1 MTRLKQAVQTKAPQA
16 KAFAKAALCVSG
28 AVLAVGG
35 LGAGSI
41 APAMAQQG
49 GADTAAPPAPRGF
62 TFRLPPAEDQR
73 DNRVQGPSDNG
84 LPPAAPADQQP
95 PRSRPA
101 PTPTPVPAPTPL
113 PMPAPAP
120 APGSG
125 TVSPGGTKAPP
136 PSANKAPAPA
146 QREEAPRASPVPEGL
161 TPPAVLDEQGG
172 SAEGLA
178 PLPDEVAGVAA
189 ESGMA
194 QADAP
199 DEAAPV
205 PASGS
210 ALGDDGIGWIGWALA
225 VLAAIGAGIFYWRR
239 QNQVADEDGDGAVV
253 VEADDGP
260 AQRPARPAATAS
272 KGTSSAGDS
281 VGQPK
286 APADNE
292 AEAISAA
299 RPRSALA
306 DSPDLADSY
315 VTARPLVRRPVDEMR
330 ADVGMEIMVRSIRVE
345 VDHVAVGFLL
355 TLTNRGAL
363 DAQGLMVRLALG
375 QGSAMNEAVLNRFY
389 DGAGGSVLRDDI
401 ALAAGHS
408 EQLSSEAKMPRA
420 VIEPLMMGGKP
431 MLVPVLAADVTYNW
445 DGPGEAFGQIA
456 AAYVLGRAG
465 AGGSDKLAPI
475 PLDRERWAVDR
486 PDGRPTAMAR
496 QQ

>member
-1 MTRLKQAVQTKAPQA
+1 MTRLKQAVQTKALQT
-16 KAFAKAALCVSG
+16 KAFAKAALCFSRT
-28 AVLAVGG
+28 ALAVGG
-35 LGAGSI
+35 LIISTMV
-41 APAMAQQG
+41 PAMAQQG
-49 GADTAAPPAPRGF
+49 GADTATAPAPRGF
-62 TFRLPPAEDQR
+62 TFRLPSAEDQH

-84 LPPAAPADQQP
+84 LPPAAPADQQL

-101 PTPTPVPAPTPL
+101 PPPTPVPAPTPL

-125 TVSPGGTKAPP
+125 AVSPGGAKALPP
-136 PSANKAPAPA
+136 VSKASAPA
-146 QREEAPRASPVPEGL
+146 QREEAPRASPVPDEMA
-161 TPPAVLDEQGG
+161 PPAVPDEQGN
-172 SAEGLA
+172 SVEGLA
-178 PLPDEVAGVAA
+178 PLPDEVVGAAA

-205 PASGS
+205 TASGP

-239 QNQVADEDGDGAVV
+239 QNQVADEDGNGAVI

-260 AQRPARPAATAS
+260 AQRLARPAATAS
-272 KGTSSAGDS
+272 KGTPPADDP

-286 APADNE
+286 APTDNE

-420 VIEPLMMGGKP
+420 VIEPLMMSGKP